1 MYDPIKSERFQ
12 DLFAHPQVLAF
23 ARRVITESYVEC
35 APGQETAMRDL
46 LDRAFDMLI
55 AGRDDDATFR
65 SAVDALLTDVFK
77 KQDPA
82 FWFNRLYQDYKR
94 HIKPQRRFQK
104 LQPWLAGQRVLDL
117 GCGNGMLSLIMAQHG
132 YQVALTDV
140 LDYRDEIAQALTFR
154 PMTDAVTIPYPD
166 EVFDT
171 AIVLAVL
178 HHVERGNLKPLLA
191 ELRRCSRRVIVEE
204 DSYLVPERLEGL
216 SQVLRRDA
224 HLREFMALAPEDQL
238 RFLMFIDYFAN
249 AITQGLPQMNMPFDF
264 RTVEEW
270 WATFEAQGF
279 CVQETLVMGFQKGNF
294 NRSCHVWFVL
304 DAT

>member
-1 MYDPIKSERFQ
+1 MYDGVKSERFQ
-12 DLFAHPQVLAF
+12 DLFAHLQVLTF
-23 ARRVITESYVEC
+23 ARRVITESYIEC
-35 APGQETAMRDL
+35 APGQEAAMRAL

-55 AGRDDDATFR
+55 AAQDDDVAFR

-77 KQDPA
+77 KQDPT
-82 FWFNRLYQDYKR
+82 FWFNRLYRHYKR
-94 HIKPQRRFQK
+94 HIKPQRRFRK
-104 LQPWLAGQRVLDL
+104 LQPWFTGQRVLDL

-140 LDYRDEIAQALTFR
+140 LDYRDETAPALTFR
-154 PMTDAVTIPYPD
+154 PMTDPVMVPYPD

-171 AIVLAVL
+171 TLVLAVL
-178 HHVERGNLKPLLA
+178 HHVERGNLEPLLT
-191 ELRRCSRRVIVEE
+191 ELRRRSRRVIVEE
-204 DSYLVPERLEGL
+204 DSYHVPQGL
-216 SQVLRRDA
+216 AGLPEALIRDA
-224 HLREFMALAPEDQL
+224 YLREFVELAPQDQL

-270 WATFEAQGF
+270 WAIFEAQGF

-304 DAT
+304 DAV